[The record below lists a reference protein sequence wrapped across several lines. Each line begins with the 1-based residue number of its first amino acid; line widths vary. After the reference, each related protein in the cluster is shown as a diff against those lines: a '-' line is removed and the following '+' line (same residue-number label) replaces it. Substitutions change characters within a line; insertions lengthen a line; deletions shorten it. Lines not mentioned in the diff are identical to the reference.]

1 MKTRVIS
8 SLGLAIATLLAA
20 PAISQT
26 ADTPPRPAKVFTV
39 EANKSVQNLRY
50 SALVFP
56 SQEVELSFRV
66 SGQVIEL
73 PVRGA
78 TQVEEGDVIARLD
91 PRDFETKIAQLQ
103 SQRDQAAAQLQAL
116 RSGARVEEIAAL
128 EAAVAAAQAQVD
140 LAREKAERTRQ
151 LAERGVAAQALLD
164 QDEAALE
171 VAEADLQAQTEQL
184 LIGQSGGRP
193 EDIAASEAALRG
205 LETQIQTAE
214 DNLSDATLRAPFS
227 GIIAIRHIEN
237 FANIQAGQNV
247 VLLQALS
254 TVDLV
259 FDVPGSDVPQLA
271 KSGGAQAKVGF
282 TDLPDQVFDA
292 ELVEFSVQ
300 ADAATQTY
308 RGRVSVELPED
319 VTILPGMIGE
329 VFLTLDGEQETSLPV
344 PLTAVAARSDGAPFV
359 WVVDPANSTVS
370 KQEVALGEVI
380 GDRIDILDGIAQGD
394 RVVTAGLGQLQD
406 GMTIRPI
413 TKIGE

>member
-1 MKTRVIS
+1 M
-8 SLGLAIATLLAA
+8 
-20 PAISQT
+20 
-26 ADTPPRPAKVFTV
+26 
-39 EANKSVQNLRY
+39 
-50 SALVFP
+50 
-56 SQEVELSFRV
+56 
-66 SGQVIEL
+66 
-73 PVRGA
+73 RGA

-380 GDRIDILDGIAQGD
+380 GDWIDILDGIAQGD